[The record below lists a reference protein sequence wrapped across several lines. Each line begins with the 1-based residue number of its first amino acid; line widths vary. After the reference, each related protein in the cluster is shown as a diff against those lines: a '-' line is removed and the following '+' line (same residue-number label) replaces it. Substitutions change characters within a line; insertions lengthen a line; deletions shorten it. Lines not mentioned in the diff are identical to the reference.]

1 MLDKLK
7 DLFLLIVI
15 DVVVKVTLLLI
26 KFYEYAQN
34 PTTLDLFRLFELS
47 ADGILTLIIFR
58 QILRIYYE
66 EE

>member
-15 DVVVKVTLLLI
+15 DVVVIVTLLLI
-26 KFYEYAQN
+26 KFYDYAQN
-34 PTTLDLFRLFELS
+34 PTTLDLFKLFALS

-58 QILRIYYE
+58 QILRIYCE

>member
-34 PTTLDLFRLFELS
+34 PTTLDLFRLFALS

-66 EE
+66 AE